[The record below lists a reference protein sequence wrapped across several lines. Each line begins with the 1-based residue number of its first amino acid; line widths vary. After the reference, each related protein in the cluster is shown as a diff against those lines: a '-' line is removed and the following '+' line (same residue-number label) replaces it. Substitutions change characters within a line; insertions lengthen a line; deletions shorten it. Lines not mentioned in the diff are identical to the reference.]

1 MLKRKSNSKSM
12 IQRRKFKRSRS
23 LSSKKLKRT
32 SGLNNQNSHLL
43 KFLRDMWQWRLRS
56 RSMKSCNK
64 IKRKTNKIKAAMMKK
79 ISIFILNRKMTLMQT
94 LFKHLILVV
103 SLQIL
108 CKNLRTSRCKTKR

>member
-1 MLKRKSNSKSM
+1 
-12 IQRRKFKRSRS
+12 
-23 LSSKKLKRT
+23 
-32 SGLNNQNSHLL
+32 
-43 KFLRDMWQWRLRS
+43 
-56 RSMKSCNK
+56 MKSCNK